1 MTQLMINGPPRRRV
15 KAFAAAVATA
25 AQLFLSAAAF
35 AEVRF
40 GPDVQAHVEA
50 AGTSLHHAHD
60 EANCAACVSQHI
72 LSTAE
77 PGRTARF
84 AIVTSAAHPAAAEL
98 RADSGAQLFFARSRA
113 PPTTP
118 V

>member
-1 MTQLMINGPPRRRV
+1 MSGLMSNQATRV
-15 KAFAAAVATA
+15 RLKVFAAAFAAA
-25 AQLFLSAAAF
+25 AQLFLAAVPL

-40 GPDVQAHVEA
+40 GADEKAHIEA

-60 EANCAACVSQHI
+60 EATCAACVSQHI

-77 PGRTARF
+77 PGRIARF
-84 AIVTSAAHPAAAEL
+84 ALATSAPRLTTAAL
-98 RADSGAQLFFARSRA
+98 RFDSRSHWFFARSRA
-113 PPTTP
+113 PPVIP